1 MVPETIALAW
11 RGREGSRKTGAEDYE
26 KNKTQYVIQ
35 RAAPCLSVA
44 STMAMLL
51 AAVCLVGS
59 SFLPPFWICIPC
71 ITALSLGSRPR
82 PERLRISYRCRL
94 LQMQNRRAR
103 HRERGFVRQ
112 WSFSC
117 PSECEAR
124 LASVGYQNS
133 DTSKQN
139 RRKSRWCHPV
149 GNSFAELSCC
159 EKDYLICLYL
169 AARNCSP

>member
-59 SFLPPFWICIPC
+59 SFLPPF
-71 ITALSLGSRPR
+71 LDL
-82 PERLRISYRCRL
+82 
-94 LQMQNRRAR
+94 
-103 HRERGFVRQ
+103 
-112 WSFSC
+112 
-117 PSECEAR
+117 
-124 LASVGYQNS
+124 
-133 DTSKQN
+133 
-139 RRKSRWCHPV
+139 HPV
-149 GNSFAELSCC
+149 HYGPFSWVQA
-159 EKDYLICLYL
+159 
-169 AARNCSP
+169 SP